1 MFLSL
6 ENYDRNL
13 SKCRG
18 LLLHCLWYFS
28 RFQVW
33 QGKSSAQFTLATNKE
48 SHGLNKKSQPDPLI
62 KAVIKSCYKNCLFH
76 STITIVS
83 TSLEIPETIQAVMI
97 HKCFAEM
104 TMSTTSSQVP
114 HSTTIHTSV
123 IENKAMKEYILDA
136 LQQGN
141 IRPSTFIFIQ
151 TMGEGLHPCKDYGG
165 LT

>member
-1 MFLSL
+1 M
-6 ENYDRNL
+6 
-13 SKCRG
+13 
-18 LLLHCLWYFS
+18 
-28 RFQVW
+28 
-33 QGKSSAQFTLATNKE
+33 A
-48 SHGLNKKSQPDPLI
+48 
-62 KAVIKSCYKNCLFH
+62 
-76 STITIVS
+76 
-83 TSLEIPETIQAVMI
+83 
-97 HKCFAEM
+97 
-104 TMSTTSSQVP
+104 MSTTSSQVP